1 MISSA
6 VFRPGPPKRPKGF
19 PDPGVFPG
27 VLMSLLGKLSLRE
40 SWERFY
46 CYKTSLACPK
56 SQIRELRAFIDEEAW
71 APVCDNIREG
81 IPFPLPRKAVISKLS
96 SQKKRTVYVYPEAEN
111 RVLKLLTHLLLRKY
125 DALFSRNLYSFRP
138 GRNAKDAV
146 RTILAIPGI
155 NRKYAYKADIH
166 DYFNSIPV
174 EKLLPELQAVT
185 SGDPALYA
193 FLSGLLLEPRVLD
206 RGTPHEERKG
216 IMAGTPLSSFY
227 ANLYL
232 RDLDALFEKEGIP
245 YVRYSDDIIVFR
257 DSMEECQRSA
267 ERIRTFLAE
276 KGLSMNPDKEQFFA
290 PEDGFIFL
298 GFSYRAGV
306 IDIAPASVLKLKRK
320 MRRKAR
326 ALSRWQD
333 RSCLSREKAARAFI
347 RIFNR
352 KLLEEADDSDLSWSR
367 WFFSVINTTESLRVI
382 DHYAQDCLRVLLSGT
397 RTKARYNTR
406 YEDLKALG
414 YRSLVHAYYAYR
426 KDEATSS
433 DSV

>member
-1 MISSA
+1 
-6 VFRPGPPKRPKGF
+6 
-19 PDPGVFPG
+19 
-27 VLMSLLGKLSLRE
+27 MSLLDALSQQE

-46 CYKTSLACPK
+46 NYKTALACPK
-56 SQIRELRAFIDEEAW
+56 LQKKELRAFIDAKAW
-71 APVCDNIREG
+71 IPVCEEIRSG
-81 IPFPLPRKAVISKLS
+81 SPFPLPRKAVISKLS
-96 SQKKRTVYVYPEAEN
+96 SQKKRTVYVYPKAEN
-111 RVLKLLTHLLLRKY
+111 TVLKLLTHLLLRKY
-125 DALFSRNLYSFRP
+125 DALFSPNLYSFRP

-155 NRKYAYKADIH
+155 GQKYAYKADIH

-174 EKLLPELQAVT
+174 EQLLPDLREVT
-185 SGDPALYA
+185 REDPALFS
-193 FLSGLLLEPRVLD
+193 FLSGLLLEPCVLD
-206 RGTPHEERKG
+206 RGTPYQERKG
-216 IMAGTPLSSFY
+216 IMAGTPLSSFC

-232 RDLDALFEKEGIP
+232 RDLDALFEQEGIP

-257 DSMEECQRSA
+257 DSMEECQGSA
-267 ERIRTFLAE
+267 ERIRAFLAK

-298 GFSYRAGV
+298 GFSYRSGV
-306 IDIAPASVLKLKRK
+306 IDIAPASVLKLKGK

-326 ALSRWQD
+326 ALMRWQD
-333 RSCLSREKAARAFI
+333 REQRTPEQAAKAFI

-352 KLLEEADDSDLSWSR
+352 KLLEETDDSDLSWSR

-397 RTKARYNTR
+397 RTKARYNAR

-426 KDEATSS
+426 KAEETSS
-433 DSV
+433 DFG